1 MTNDPHISL
10 ILKTLPE
17 KPGVYHFLDDE
28 GKIIYIGKAKILKRR
43 VNSYFNKKHTSPKL
57 QALVNRV
64 HDIKFIVVDNEWE
77 ALLLENNM
85 IKEFKP
91 HYNVLLKDDKSYP
104 WIAIT
109 QEEFPRVISTRKP
122 DKQKQLIFGPYASIR
137 YVNLLLTLIN
147 NLFPI
152 RTCKILKRNTRPC
165 LQYHIKKCAA
175 PCANLIPK
183 EEYQKNIIK
192 IIDIIK
198 GNNNFVINELKREMH
213 EYASKWEFEKAQNIK
228 EKIELIEQYR
238 SKSTVVTPEISKCDV
253 FSLIEK
259 ENNAFINFFRINE
272 GAIIQ
277 SYTFEIQRN
286 IEYSKEDLLLRGII
300 EVQQKFGT
308 LSPQI
313 IVPFLPPIEHQS
325 IHFVVPQRGDK
336 RKLLE
341 LSEKNAKTYMM
352 EKFKRQELV
361 DPDRHKL
368 RILTQLQHDLGMDRL
383 PQRIECFDNS
393 NTQGEEPVAGM
404 VCFIDGKPAKKE
416 YRHFNIKTV
425 VGPDDFASMEEVV
438 FRRYKRVLDEKL
450 PLPDLVVIDGG
461 KGQLH
466 AAHNA
471 LLALELTHK
480 ITLIGIA
487 KRLED
492 IFKVGENLPLFIDK
506 KSESQ
511 KLLQHIRDEVHHFGI
526 THHRKRR
533 SKKSIESELD
543 LISGIG
549 KSSKDKLLFHFKS
562 IKKIKAASLENLSE
576 IIGKNRAEILFNH
589 FQKQQNS

>member
-28 GKIIYIGKAKILKRR
+28 SKIIYIGKAKILKRR